1 MQVLQQYRLGFE
13 YPRCSRVQEGGGV
26 NAAWSRHSR
35 VEAGTTVVVVLA
47 TVLPTLLA
55 PQSWWFVGLTVMG
68 SAPLYWRRAALLP
81 VGFVVGAATTAL
93 ALTYHSQPGA
103 PILFLPYG
111 ALVWTYTFAAVR
123 TSPRGRVVGLA
134 GLLAGVPVSLVL
146 PHENLETFRYITM
159 AFIAAFALGASA
171 RARREQ
177 RAAED
182 ERTLRLAEERTAA
195 IARERTRIA
204 RDMHDIVTHSVGLII
219 VQAEAGPLVLRSD
232 PTKAEAVFDA
242 IGEAGRDAILQ
253 LRVILKALRGQ
264 TVREPQPGI
273 EAVHDLIARARQAGL
288 DATFEEHGSPH
299 ELPVEVGIAT
309 YRIVQEALTNILRH
323 AAAGTARVRVGWTP
337 TTLTVEVTDDGKGC
351 ERVGGFQEG
360 HGIVGM
366 RERAESCG
374 GTLSVDPTVFTVTA
388 SLPIG

>member
-1 MQVLQQYRLGFE
+1 M
-13 YPRCSRVQEGGGV
+13 
-26 NAAWSRHSR
+26 NAAWSMPFR

-55 PQSWWFVGLTVMG
+55 PQSWWFVGLAVMG

-81 VGFVVGAATTAL
+81 VGFIVGAATTAL

-146 PHENLETFRYITM
+146 PHENLETFRYVTM
-159 AFIAAFALGASA
+159 AFIAAYALGASA

-195 IARERTRIA
+195 ITRERTRIA
-204 RDMHDIVTHSVGLII
+204 RDMHDIVTHSVGLMI

-232 PTKAEAVFDA
+232 PARAEAIFDA
-242 IGEAGRDAILQ
+242 IGEAGRDAITQ
-253 LRVILKALRGQ
+253 LRVILRALRGQ
-264 TVREPQPGI
+264 TVREAQPGI
-273 EAVHDLIARARQAGL
+273 ESLPDVIARAQQAGL
-288 DATFEEHGSPH
+288 DVTFEERGSPH

-309 YRIVQEALTNILRH
+309 YRIVQEALTNVLRH
-323 AAAGTARVRVGWTP
+323 AATDIAWVRVSWTP
-337 TTLTVEVTDDGKGC
+337 TTLTVEVTDDGKGG
-351 ERVGGFQEG
+351 ERVCGFQEG
-360 HGIVGM
+360 HGIVACG
-366 RERAESCG
+366 REPSHAAGRS
-374 GTLSVDPTVFTVTA
+374 P
-388 SLPIG
+388 